1 MEAIKHMTQK
11 LYTCP
16 VCGIETKDLS
26 DHVARYTGT
35 LSHEALA
42 AARAEQKGYFEEP
55 SPLGDRD
62 TRGDAISDYAE
73 NIEDDLAGL
82 RDAIANG
89 DVEAARKRFK
99 EIKGWVDAIDDNLCE
114 RDENGQR
121 VD

>member
-55 SPLGDRD
+55 SPLGDRE
-62 TRGDAISDYAE
+62 TRGESIVDYA
-73 NIEDDLAGL
+73 NNVEDSLASL
-82 RDAIANG
+82 KDTVANG
-89 DVEAARKRFK
+89 DVEGARKHFK
-99 EIKGWVDAIDDNLCE
+99 EVKDWVDAIDDNLCE
-114 RDENGQR
+114 RAENGQR